1 MRRVS
6 KAKRKAND
14 KWDEENRERK
24 RYINNRSVARNFIKR
39 MNDEDIPEFKT
50 LLKNRIEYGKE

>member
-39 MNDEDIPEFKT
+39 MNDEDIPEFET
-50 LLKNRIEYGKE
+50 LIKNRIEHGKE